1 MKWLETKSQSGV
13 VQNLSVAVE
22 NQSQVTYSRC
32 GEVFQGQPD
41 QEAVLFW
48 TKVNHVEDVRWEM

>member
-13 VQNLSVAVE
+13 AQNLSMAVE

-41 QEAVLFW
+41 QEAVLF
-48 TKVNHVEDVRWEM
+48 

>member
-13 VQNLSVAVE
+13 AQNLSMAVE

-32 GEVFQGQPD
+32 GEVFQAQPD
-41 QEAVLFW
+41 QEGVLFW